1 MTILVVL
8 LRGNQAR
15 QSKRTILYYLN
26 INLEFA
32 KNGLDCF
39 TLVVKF
45 TMPLFNHEVVIGL
58 LNIQIK
64 LVMMTLYG
72 LNCC

>member
-15 QSKRTILYYLN
+15 QKAKGLLYYLN

-32 KNGLDCF
+32 KNGLFYSGC
-39 TLVVKF
+39 
-45 TMPLFNHEVVIGL
+45 
-58 LNIQIK
+58 QIYNAF
-64 LVMMTLYG
+64 VQSRSCYWTT
-72 LNCC
+72 